1 MGTARDSKRGF
12 MRRLLSVGIL
22 IASTLPLSAQGQQPD
37 PAKLQA
43 EAEKVVSIIKADKAK
58 RQVYCQIAHLSE
70 QMDQAV
76 KENDKKKFE
85 ELAQTANE
93 QERQLGPEYLALVES
108 FRDVSLISKEGEKIA
123 SMFDKLDESCPH

>member
-1 MGTARDSKRGF
+1 MG
-12 MRRLLSVGIL
+12 RLLSVGIL

-37 PAKLQA
+37 PAKLAA

-108 FRDVSLISKEGEKIA
+108 FRDVSLISKEGEKIV